1 MEVWR
6 PSAWGARAGAP
17 VRSRRH
23 VRPDGKKGGSKE
35 TERKL
40 WDLERGAL
48 KEGSV
53 GSDSGGGSFVGV
65 SRPSGSERD
74 EEEAGAPSTAKG
86 KRRS

>member
-17 VRSRRH
+17 VWSRRH

-35 TERKL
+35 TERNL
-40 WDLERGAL
+40 WDLERGAF

-53 GSDSGGGSFVGV
+53 GSDSG
-65 SRPSGSERD
+65 
-74 EEEAGAPSTAKG
+74 EEASSGFSAERERAG
-86 KRRS
+86 